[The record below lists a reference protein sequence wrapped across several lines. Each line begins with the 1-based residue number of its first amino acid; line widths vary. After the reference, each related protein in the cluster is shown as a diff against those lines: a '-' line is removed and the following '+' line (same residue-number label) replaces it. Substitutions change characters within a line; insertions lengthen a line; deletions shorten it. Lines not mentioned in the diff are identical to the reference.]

1 MKNRVVRVCEIVKR
15 ELGSI
20 IPREIDFG
28 PLLVTISSVDMTPD
42 LKQAHIRISVLGPA
56 NQRGTVLHALED
68 NRILLQTE
76 LSKRIKIKH
85 TPHLHFH
92 IDDTLERGDRVLGIM
107 DELGLLPHDPR
118 QQ

>member
-1 MKNRVVRVCEIVKR
+1 MKR

-20 IPREIDFG
+20 IPREIDFS
-28 PLLVTISSVDMTPD
+28 PLLVTVSSVDMTPD

-56 NQRGTVLHALED
+56 NQRGSVLHTLND
-68 NRILLQTE
+68 NRTLLQTE
-76 LSKRIKIKH
+76 LSKRVKIKH

-107 DELGLLPHDPR
+107 DELGLLPPEPDP
-118 QQ
+118 Q